1 MAAKD
6 TKCGADAGFNRCN
19 AESRILSKCNLLFIK
34 YMVRFINKAL
44 YQPLNRTVSVCPGGK
59 SYIGVNYSGKTYM
72 EGSCNGTI

>member
-1 MAAKD
+1 MRALTGVMRKAVYYQ
-6 TKCGADAGFNRCN
+6 
-19 AESRILSKCNLLFIK
+19 KCNLLFIK